1 MSLLILLFWRAT
13 ILIFLKDGL
22 ELLEEKAL
30 KMVPK

>member
-1 MSLLILLFWRAT
+1 MSLLILLFRRAI

-30 KMVPK
+30 KMIPK